1 MGAGK
6 KKPAAF
12 AGRPKSAPASSGAAP
27 APAAAV
33 ATRALAYS
41 VKAKKGGR
49 QLEVSVQIPRS
60 TPDSVLNVNADES
73 GLRVDTGTWGGGY
86 ACQMEWPA
94 PYAGKVRA
102 GKDIEVSGTRSR
114 PQRVKRTRKRSAAG
128 LSGGAE
134 SAPSALAP
142 TSVALA
148 PAAHVWELV
157 SV

>member
-94 PYAGKVRA
+94 QYAGKVRA
-102 GKDIEVSGTRSR
+102 GKDIEVSGARSR
-114 PQRVKRTRKRSAAG
+114 QQRVKGMRMRPAAG

-142 TSVALA
+142 TWRWLRRRVRTCESV
-148 PAAHVWELV
+148 
-157 SV
+157 

>member
-6 KKPAAF
+6 KKPAAVG
-12 AGRPKSAPASSGAAP
+12 GRPKSAAASSGAAS
-27 APAAAV
+27 AAA
-33 ATRALAYS
+33 AAPRALPYS
-41 VKAKKGGR
+41 LKAKKGGR
-49 QLEVSVQIPRS
+49 QLEVAVQIPRS

-114 PQRVKRTRKRSAAG
+114 PQRVKRTRKRPAAG

>member
-6 KKPAAF
+6 KKLAAI
-12 AGRPKSAPASSGAAP
+12 AGRPKSAPASSGAAS
-27 APAAAV
+27 AAA
-33 ATRALAYS
+33 RLAAPRTLSYS
-41 VKAKKGGR
+41 LKAKKGGR
-49 QLEVSVQIPRS
+49 QLEVAVQIPRS

-114 PQRVKRTRKRSAAG
+114 PQRVKETRMRPAAG
-128 LSGGAE
+128 LSDCTE
-134 SAPSALAP
+134 SALAP

-148 PAAHVWELV
+148 PASAAHVCAPV